1 MANFITTHPSLFII
15 TAAGVAIIVIFIYW
29 KKKKFGRRK
38 FETTS
43 HEYSS
48 SIELQRISPPLQDET
63 DSANLQPHQNNLPKM
78 HPKAAFPMGS
88 ISETEE
94 YTEPSTS
101 RLNND
106 MTSSS
111 SLVSAKINSDVIYRN
126 GNNINHDNR
135 LSVSEVYKH
144 GSYVS
149 FDGDFDQFDDM
160 SRASNV
166 MRITLDFSKDDG
178 QYVVPT
184 KE

>member
-1 MANFITTHPSLFII
+1 
-15 TAAGVAIIVIFIYW
+15 
-29 KKKKFGRRK
+29 
-38 FETTS
+38 
-43 HEYSS
+43 
-48 SIELQRISPPLQDET
+48 
-63 DSANLQPHQNNLPKM
+63 M